1 MQGQPCVPEPLQ
13 AVARRHGQASRTRGI
28 DKWRR
33 GCRGS
38 RASPSP
44 FRQSRGG
51 MARRAEP
58 VGSVNGDADA
68 GAAMR
73 RRAPIVFD
81 PAFVPPS
88 PQFQSW
94 VRPPGGPGGSIVLV
108 LSRLCCRMLG
118 ANCEIGGR
126 GGRASRVPLFCPST
140 VVVNVALLVA
150 SWPKPRLGAK
160 RVVGIYDNAFLYS
173 VLPRWPM
180 DNALMLVLPNCRRN
194 LPQSESDW
202 GRFSHTV

>member
-1 MQGQPCVPEPLQ
+1 MQGQPCVAEPFQ

-28 DKWRR
+28 GEWRR

-38 RASPSP
+38 HASPSP
-44 FRQSRGG
+44 NRLRP
-51 MARRAEP
+51 R
-58 VGSVNGDADA
+58 
-68 GAAMR
+68 
-73 RRAPIVFD
+73 
-81 PAFVPPS
+81 
-88 PQFQSW
+88 
-94 VRPPGGPGGSIVLV
+94 VRPPPPPNFKVGFGLPEALGGPLFWS
-108 LSRLCCRMLG
+108 SHACAAECLG
-118 ANCEIGGR
+118 PTLKLGGR

-160 RVVGIYDNAFLYS
+160 HVVGIYDNAFLYS

-202 GRFSHTV
+202 GRFSPTV